1 MENVG
6 IFIFGLVITAIV
18 MTACGLIVYGI
29 ITERRERE
37 KLEAQL
43 QADVDSSER

>member
-6 IFIFGLVITAIV
+6 IFIFGLAITAIV
-18 MTACGLIVYGI
+18 IAACGLIVYGI

-43 QADVDSSER
+43 QADSNVPES